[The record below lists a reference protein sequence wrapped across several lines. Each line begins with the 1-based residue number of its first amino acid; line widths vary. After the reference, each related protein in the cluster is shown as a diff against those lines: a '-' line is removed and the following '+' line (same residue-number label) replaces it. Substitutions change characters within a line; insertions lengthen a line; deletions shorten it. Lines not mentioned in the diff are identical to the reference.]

1 MPDVLVPVGRH
12 LFQPADLQKAL
23 SVINP
28 KSDTGLR
35 GFGAKAAIDTDGV
48 KVALLYSVKN
58 GAIVARGAWAYE
70 WGEGVKVGADLTLK
84 F

>member
-1 MPDVLVPVGRH
+1 MADVLVPVGRH

-28 KSDTGLR
+28 IDAGR
-35 GFGAKAAIDTDGV
+35 HGIGAKAAIDTDGV

-58 GAIVARGAWAYE
+58 GAIVARGAVAYE
-70 WGEGVKVGADLTLK
+70 WGTGYKVGADLTLK